1 MITTMAELVGQAESS
16 GNPHAIR
23 FEPKYHVPQ
32 SAVAAIVKLN
42 RCSNSTAAILGA
54 FSWGTYQIMGI
65 NLIDLGLSTSF
76 IDYLNLES
84 IQLYTF
90 NKFLRSRNVDK
101 ITLKEFLSNPEARLE
116 FARAY
121 NGTGWPEVYAEY
133 LLKVFREREGHK

>member
-42 RCSNSTAAILGA
+42 RCSNSTAAVLGA
-54 FSWGTYQIMGI
+54 FSWGTYQIMGV

-76 IDYLNLES
+76 IDYLTLDS
-84 IQLYTF
+84 AQLYNF
-90 NKFLRSRNVDK
+90 NKFLRSCNIDK
-101 ITLKEFLSNPEARLE
+101 ITLKEFLSDPEARLK

-121 NGTGWPEVYAEY
+121 NGSRQPEVYVDY
-133 LLKVFREREGHK
+133 LMRVFREREGHK